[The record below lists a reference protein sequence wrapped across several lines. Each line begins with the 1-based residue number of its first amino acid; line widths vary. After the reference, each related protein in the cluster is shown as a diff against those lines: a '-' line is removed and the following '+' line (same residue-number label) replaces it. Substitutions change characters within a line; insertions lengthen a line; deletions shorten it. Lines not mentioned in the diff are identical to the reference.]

1 MEELNVWEKHIANL
15 IIPFNLLKR
24 KVQMILI
31 QKREFGVGLY
41 QKTPT
46 QWHFVPEL
54 F

>member
-15 IIPFNLLKR
+15 IITFYLLKR

-46 QWHFVPEL
+46 Q
-54 F
+54 